1 MGRMAKNASIRD
13 LNATLKEMADSID
26 VKNDVVLEI
35 AEERKALID
44 KLIAQSENL
53 ARANEEALAI
63 EATVNKRLY
72 ASEDE

>member
-1 MGRMAKNASIRD
+1 MAKNASIRD

-44 KLIAQSENL
+44 RLIEQSENL

-63 EATVNKRLY
+63 EATVNKKLY